1 MTSTFFPTVA
11 TWPLP
16 AVSLRTPLPA
26 READKPAQLSA
37 GSDDRTDDDLAR
49 QVSDA
54 IARRVRQRRYTG

>member
-1 MTSTFFPTVA
+1 MTPTTLPTVA

-16 AVSLRTPLPA
+16 AAPLRTPLPA
-26 READKPAQLSA
+26 KEADKPTPVTT
-37 GSDDRTDDDLAR
+37 GSDDRTDDLTR